1 MTIPFM
7 NLSKQTEQ
15 IWNELDSVWKRIV
28 KNNQFING
36 PDIDEFETQFA
47 AYCQSAY
54 AVGLSNG
61 TDALILALIGLG
73 IKPGDIVITVPNTF
87 IATTEAISA
96 TGAKIE
102 FVDVDPET
110 LLMDTDQLAQ
120 KVKQLKKETKPVKAV
135 VPVHLYGQMC
145 DMETISEI
153 ARDADLKVIEDSAQ
167 AHGATHK
174 GNPPGYYG
182 HVATFS
188 FYPGKNLGA
197 FGDAG
202 ALITNNEQLA
212 SWVKMAANHGRRE
225 KYIHDFE
232 GRNNRLD
239 TLQAAILLVKL
250 KYLDQW
256 TEKRIQNAAI
266 YDLQFENTDIKPVL
280 RRPENRHVYHLY
292 VVQCEQRDKWQQQ
305 LKENGISTGI
315 HYPLPLHLQP
325 AYAYLGYSQ
334 GDFPVTERT
343 ARKLLSLPID
353 DQLIPTSEHPS

>member
-7 NLSKQTEQ
+7 NLTKQTEQ
-15 IWNELDSVWKRIV
+15 IWDELDSVWKRIV
-28 KNNQFING
+28 SNNQFING
-36 PDIDEFETQFA
+36 PEVGEFETQFA
-47 AYCQSAY
+47 AYCQSPY
-54 AVGLSNG
+54 AIGLSNG

-96 TGAKIE
+96 TGARIE

-110 LLMDTDQLAQ
+110 LLMDTARLAQ
-120 KVKQLKKETKPVKAV
+120 KVEQLKKENKPVKAI

-167 AHGATHK
+167 AHGASHK
-174 GNPPGYYG
+174 GKSPGYYG
-182 HVATFS
+182 HVATYS

-202 ALITNNEQLA
+202 ALVTNDEQLA
-212 SWVKMAANHGRRE
+212 SWVRMAANHGRRE
-225 KYIHDFE
+225 KYTHDFE

-239 TLQAAILLVKL
+239 TLQAAVLLTKL

-256 TEKRIQNAAI
+256 TEKRIQNATI
-266 YDLQFENTDIKPVL
+266 YDQQFKGTAVQPVL

-292 VVQCEQRDKWQQQ
+292 VVQYEQRDRWQKQ
-305 LKENGISTGI
+305 LKEKGIATGI

-334 GDFPVTERT
+334 GDFPIAEN
-343 ARKLLSLPID
+343 AADKLLSLPVD
-353 DQLIPTSEHPS
+353 DELIPASENP